1 MPKRFAALIPREKFV
16 EYALNPI
23 KNPDKALAFSR
34 ALGYDINNFNA
45 LIDNIRENLGRFPA
59 TSKGDRGYGEQ
70 YEVRMTMTGP
80 NGKTAGVITAW
91 IDDKDTKEMRLVSA
105 YVDKKRGGSQ

>member
-1 MPKRFAALIPREKFV
+1 
-16 EYALNPI
+16 
-23 KNPDKALAFSR
+23 
-34 ALGYDINNFNA
+34 
-45 LIDNIRENLGRFPA
+45 
-59 TSKGDRGYGEQ
+59 
-70 YEVRMTMTGP
+70 MTGP